1 MRPPIRV
8 MFSEVYLGKVLNFS
22 LAFQKPLESQPV
34 MNYRGVLLNLIV
46 ILKKRERRRGEEGW
60 RVRDTEET
68 EREEEGGRK
77 RRDERK
83 CERRGRKVERLLFI
97 Q

>member
-46 ILKKRERRRGEEGW
+46 ILKKRERGGGERKDGEFEIQKKRNGRKREGERDGMRESVRGEEG
-60 RVRDTEET
+60 
-68 EREEEGGRK
+68 K
-77 RRDERK
+77 
-83 CERRGRKVERLLFI
+83 
-97 Q
+97 

>member
-1 MRPPIRV
+1 MRPPIKV

-22 LAFQKPLESQPV
+22 LAFQKPLEPTCNELS
-34 MNYRGVLLNLIV
+34 RCLIKFDCY
-46 ILKKRERRRGEEGW
+46 IEEERERKGW

-68 EREEEGGRK
+68 KRKEARERERE
-77 RRDERK
+77 RDERK